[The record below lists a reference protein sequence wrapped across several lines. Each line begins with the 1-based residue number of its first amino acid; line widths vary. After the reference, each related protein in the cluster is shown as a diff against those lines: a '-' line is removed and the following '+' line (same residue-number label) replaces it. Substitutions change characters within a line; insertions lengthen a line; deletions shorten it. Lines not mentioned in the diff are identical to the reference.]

1 MQLACLLR
9 RSFSTTLCYL
19 LHLMLTFLIYA
30 NDVSVDIF
38 KPFKSKQDHLSAYTD
53 FINAYLHYDNLKVT
67 QTRPSV

>member
-38 KPFKSKQDHLSAYTD
+38 KPFKSKQDHLSTYTD
-53 FINAYLHYDNLKVT
+53 FINAY
-67 QTRPSV
+67 